1 MVAEHLSEND
11 IQQYVSDPSACGS
24 QVARHIETC
33 ETCQVKAETYRV
45 LFFGIRHQPQPVF
58 DFNLSDLVLSKLV
71 QPKPKF
77 SWEIMVVYLCSFIG
91 IMTILFLCFLLREY
105 FTSLFTGSSTL
116 VFYLFV
122 VIAFTSL
129 VFQGIEI
136 YRNYQKKINT
146 LNIS

>member
-1 MVAEHLSEND
+1 MIVEHLSEND

-33 ETCQVKAETYRV
+33 EICQVKAETYQV
-45 LFFGIRHQPQPVF
+45 LFSGIRHQPQPVF
-58 DFNLSDLVLSKLV
+58 DFNLSDLVLSQLER
-71 QPKPKF
+71 PKPKF
-77 SWEIMVVYLCSFIG
+77 SWEIMMVYLFSVVG
-91 IMTILFLCFLLREY
+91 ITAILVLCLLLREY
-105 FTSLFTGSSTL
+105 FTSLFAGSSTL

-122 VIAFTSL
+122 VIASTSL

-136 YRNYQKKINT
+136 YRNYQKKINA